1 MEFIRKQVHKITK
14 KIVIFM
20 TKKQIPQIPHT
31 MRNKTILAALAALL
45 SLALNAQ
52 VTTDK
57 ELFDLLDLTVP
68 GLEAVGR
75 DVKAGNLEAAKHDFV
90 SYLKTRTN
98 VKWYFDWR
106 KGLTAE
112 ARDPGYD
119 TAEADKYA
127 SNLLV
132 STGFWHQFG
141 PVVDW
146 HANPTPNEYHEWT
159 WQLSRH
165 PYWPVMGKAY
175 WATGDEKY
183 ARAFVSQMRSWVEQN
198 PLPKDSANGPY
209 SCWRTIEAGIRTL
222 GAWPDAFMYFLSSP
236 TFDDDSIIMM
246 VKSFYEHTQHLL
258 AYPKHN
264 NWLTMEMDGLFHT
277 AMLFPEFKDASYWAG
292 YASGRLYEEENVQF
306 YPDGAQ
312 VELAT
317 GYHGVSVSN
326 ILKIY
331 PIAKLNGYK
340 LPEAFINGLEKTYQF
355 YENIMMPD
363 GNYPALN
370 DSGWGSSRSSL
381 AAACEYFPGKED
393 FRFIATRGK
402 EGTEPS
408 FTSCWMPWA
417 GWYNM
422 RSGWDAD
429 ALYAN
434 MEVGPFGAGHQHE
447 DKLSVVV
454 SAYGRM
460 LLTEG
465 GIYAYDTSEWRR
477 YVLSARA
484 HNVARVD
491 GMDQHRGGTGK
502 WNLASA
508 PLPNR
513 WISDDSFDFGEGWYT
528 EGFGPDR
535 DSTVTHYRALV
546 FAKEKEYWLLV
557 DVFAPTDGKV
567 HTYDTWFHFNTASYA
582 PALGGYTTADAG
594 TANLALIPL
603 DMKGVSSR
611 VILGQEEP
619 EVQGWIP
626 EGAVNVSVPAPIA
639 TPTFHQE
646 GAGTVIVPY
655 VLCPSKPGESV
666 RVTKVRSLGHGKY
679 KICFKDGSCERINL
693 SFDGR
698 RLDGLSING
707 EILL

>member
-1 MEFIRKQVHKITK
+1 MLKKTK
-14 KIVIFM
+14 LIALIVL
-20 TKKQIPQIPHT
+20 
-31 MRNKTILAALAALL
+31 LAMPMH
-45 SLALNAQ
+45 AQ

-57 ELFDLLDLTVP
+57 ALFDFLDLTRP
-68 GLEAVGR
+68 GLEVVSS
-75 DVKAGNLEAAKHDFV
+75 DVKAGDLEAARHDFV
-90 SYLKTRTN
+90 TYLKTRTN
-98 VKWYFDWR
+98 VTWYIDWR
-106 KGLTAE
+106 KGLTYE
-112 ARDPGYD
+112 VRDPGYD
-119 TAEADKYA
+119 TTEADKYA

-198 PLPKDSANGPY
+198 PLPNDSSNVPY
-209 SCWRTIEAGIRTL
+209 SCWRTIETGIRTL

-246 VKSFYEHTQHLL
+246 VKSFYEHAQHLL
-258 AYPKHN
+258 AFPQRN
-264 NWLTMEMDGLFHT
+264 NWLTMEMDGLFHI
-277 AMLFPEFKDASYWAG
+277 AMLFPEFKDASHWAE
-292 YASGRLYEEENVQF
+292 YASGRLFEEENVQF
-306 YPDGAQ
+306 YPDGSQ
-312 VELAT
+312 VELAP

-331 PIAKLNGYK
+331 PVAKLNGYK
-340 LPEAFINGLEKTYQF
+340 LPEGFIAGMEKTYQI
-355 YENIMMPD
+355 YENLMMPD
-363 GNYPALN
+363 GSFPALN

-381 AAACEYFPGKED
+381 VKACEYFPERKD
-393 FRFIATRGK
+393 FRYLVT
-402 EGTEPS
+402 EGREGVEPS

-434 MEVGPFGAGHQHE
+434 MEVGPYGGGHQHE
-447 DKLSVVV
+447 DKLSLVA

-465 GIYAYDTSEWRR
+465 GIYAYDSSEWRK

-484 HNVARVD
+484 HNLTRVD
-491 GMDQHRGGTGK
+491 GLDQHRGGTDK
-502 WNLASA
+502 WNTIDK

-513 WISDDSFDFGEGWYT
+513 WISNETFDFGEGWYT

-535 DSTVTHYRALV
+535 DATVSQYRALI
-546 FAKEKEYWLLV
+546 FAKKRGYWLLV
-557 DVFAPTDGKV
+557 DAFIPTDNKV
-567 HTYDTWFHFNTASYA
+567 HSYDTWFHFNSETCT
-582 PALGGYTTADAG
+582 PVLGGYATADAG
-594 TANLALIPL
+594 LANLAIIPL
-603 DMKGVSSR
+603 DSNGVSSK
-611 VILGQEEP
+611 VIKGQTEP
-619 EVQGWIP
+619 EYQGWMP
-626 EGAVNVSVPAPIA
+626 EGAVNISVPMPVA
-639 TPTFHQE
+639 TPTFQQE
-646 GAGTVIVPY
+646 GAGTVVVPY
-655 VLCPSKPGESV
+655 ILCPSKPGEDV
-666 RVTKVRSLGHGKY
+666 RVTKVKSLGHGKY
-679 KICFKDGSCERINL
+679 KVFFTDGSRDRISL
-693 SFDGR
+693 SFDGHQ
-698 RLDGLSING
+698 LDSFSVNG